1 MSKDVWILAEQRDGK
16 VLDVS
21 FELLTRGIKLAEK
34 LGVKLIAVLFGE
46 AVSDDE
52 CNRLIER
59 GADGVICAEA
69 PQLAT
74 FLPEPYTACLCDLIK
89 REQPD
94 IMLAAATTTGRTVM
108 PCTAAR
114 LRAGLTADCTNL
126 DIEEGTGLLLQ
137 TRPAAGGNIMATIKT
152 PDRRPQMA
160 TVRPHSERPAPV
172 QAGRKGEII
181 RWKPDG
187 KLLASHVK
195 RVGYEAAEQTMAI
208 QDADIVVSVGR
219 GFKKGE
225 NVVLAEQLAD
235 VLGGAVG
242 ASREAVD
249 RGWRPYSAQV
259 GLSGKTVSPKL
270 YIAVGI
276 SGAVQHLAGMQT
288 SETIIAINSD
298 SEAPIFQY
306 AELGLCGDLFTL
318 LPMLTERL
326 KKEKKQS

>member
-1 MSKDVWILAEQRDGK
+1 MSKNVWILAEQRDGK

-172 QAGRKGEII
+172 QAGRKGDII
-181 RWKPDG
+181 RWKPEA

-225 NVVLAEQLAD
+225 NVVHSITCHADCLAMALEPCNEHPLLLRSYPSEYVVFHD
-235 VLGGAVG
+235 RICDIFLSLKLSCIYILFSTCNTRFLCNIRY
-242 ASREAVD
+242 SR
-249 RGWRPYSAQV
+249 R
-259 GLSGKTVSPKL
+259 
-270 YIAVGI
+270 
-276 SGAVQHLAGMQT
+276 
-288 SETIIAINSD
+288 II
-298 SEAPIFQY
+298 
-306 AELGLCGDLFTL
+306 T
-318 LPMLTERL
+318 
-326 KKEKKQS
+326 

>member
-172 QAGRKGEII
+172 QAGRKGDII
-181 RWKPDG
+181 RWKPEA
-187 KLLASHVK
+187 KLLGSHVK

-249 RGWRPYSAQV
+249 RGWRPYCRRH
-259 GLSGKTVSPKL
+259 LR
-270 YIAVGI
+270 
-276 SGAVQHLAGMQT
+276 SGAASGRHADERDDHRHQQRFGSADLPVCGAWAVRRFVHASADADRTAEEGE
-288 SETIIAINSD
+288 ETK
-298 SEAPIFQY
+298 
-306 AELGLCGDLFTL
+306 
-318 LPMLTERL
+318 L
-326 KKEKKQS
+326 KA

>member
-1 MSKDVWILAEQRDGK
+1 MSKNVWILAEQRDGK

-172 QAGRKGEII
+172 QAGRKGDII
-181 RWKPDG
+181 RWKPEA
-187 KLLASHVK
+187 KLLGSHVK

-208 QDADIVVSVGR
+208 QDAEGAERAVERVVELLKS
-219 GFKKGE
+219 KK
-225 NVVLAEQLAD
+225 
-235 VLGGAVG
+235 
-242 ASREAVD
+242 
-249 RGWRPYSAQV
+249 
-259 GLSGKTVSPKL
+259 
-270 YIAVGI
+270 
-276 SGAVQHLAGMQT
+276 
-288 SETIIAINSD
+288 II
-298 SEAPIFQY
+298 
-306 AELGLCGDLFTL
+306 
-318 LPMLTERL
+318 
-326 KKEKKQS
+326 